1 MFVDVSFFDLCR
13 KAKCMLK
20 FLACSSHLGM
30 TIWCLLVTNTLLVTR
45 QLRVIQPWLPNQ
57 KLIICKI
64 FHNTPTPWL
73 LYIFLFFSTKSYS
86 TVSGKFDFNSI
97 VKTKTLLFW
106 NWECVVNLATM
117 TNFSLDLLT
126 WEVQFTSSQTVLS
139 SWRICFC
146 GLLELLHHLL

>member
-1 MFVDVSFFDLCR
+1 MYLSLNFVG
-13 KAKCMLK
+13 KPN
-20 FLACSSHLGM
+20 ACLNFQREILQLGM
-30 TIWCLLVTNTLLVTR
+30 TICLLVTNTLLVTR
-45 QLRVIQPWLPNQ
+45 QLRIIQPRLPNQ

-64 FHNTPTPWL
+64 FHNTPWL

-106 NWECVVNLATM
+106 NWEWVVNLATM
-117 TNFSLDLLT
+117 TNFSLDVLT

-146 GLLELLHHLL
+146 GLLELLHDLL